1 MGYVIVYLFGLF
13 DAKLN
18 DIVENSRFNSKKSIL
33 EIYRIKNSLI
43 IQR

>member
-18 DIVENSRFNSKKSIL
+18 DIVENRFDSKKSIL
-33 EIYRIKNSLI
+33 ENYRVKNSLI

>member
-18 DIVENSRFNSKKSIL
+18 DIVENRFNSKKSIL
-33 EIYRIKNSLI
+33 EIYRVKKSLI

>member
-13 DAKLN
+13 DAKFN
-18 DIVENSRFNSKKSIL
+18 DIVENRFNSKKSIL
-33 EIYRIKNSLI
+33 EIYRVKKSLI

>member
-18 DIVENSRFNSKKSIL
+18 DMVENRFDSKKSIL
-33 EIYRIKNSLI
+33 EIYRVKNSLI